1 MKKVRKFGILI
12 IMGIVLLST
21 LSPVYAAPT
30 QSDVNAIQNKIEEKE
45 KEIDEVQVQ
54 KSEVLKQVEKLIV
67 EISEYEV
74 EISDLKNK
82 IDALNN
88 KIKASEEQIK
98 QKEEEYKKNKNL
110 LDSRIVTMYEVGDT
124 TFLDMLIN
132 SKGLTD
138 FLSNYFYMSE
148 MVQADTELLEIIEND
163 RQEIEKFKTELEAS
177 KQEVEIAKKEQEVKA
192 NALKA
197 SKVTKEDY
205 ASQLSEE
212 EKQLKADKEEFEAD
226 KRAIQEELARIAA
239 QSNNTSY
246 IVSTPSASGY
256 IFPVAGLGKSNINN
270 RNYPSYPGHTGIDV
284 NINVRGKSIVAVKS
298 GTVVTSTALK
308 NANGNYRSYG
318 EYIVIDHHDGTMT
331 LYAHG
336 LPGSR
341 RVTKGDYVAQ
351 GQVIMT
357 VGTTGNSTG
366 LHLHFEVRVNGRC
379 VNPLP
384 YLP

>member
-1 MKKVRKFGILI
+1 MEKVKKLGIGI
-12 IMGIVLLST
+12 ITGIILLSNMGV
-21 LSPVYAAPT
+21 VYAVPT
-30 QSDVNAIQNKIEEKE
+30 QSDVNKIQD
-45 KEIDEVQVQ
+45 EIDKKEDQIDQVEQQ
-54 KSEVLKQVEKLIV
+54 KSEILRQVEKLIV

-74 EISDLKNK
+74 EISDLKDK

-98 QKEEEYKKNKNL
+98 QKEEDYKKNKEL
-110 LDSRIVTMYEVGDT
+110 LDSRIITMYEIGDT
-124 TFLDMLIN
+124 SFFDMLIN

-148 MVQADTELLEIIEND
+148 LVEADKELLETIEND
-163 RQEIEKFKTELEAS
+163 KKEIEKEKTELEKS
-177 KQEVEIAKKEQEVKA
+177 KQEVEVVKKEQEVKA
-192 NALKA
+192 NSLKA
-197 SKVTKEDY
+197 SRINKEGY

-212 EKQLKADKEEFEAD
+212 EKKLKEEKEQFEAD
-226 KRAIQEELARIAA
+226 KREIQEELARIAA

-270 RNYPSYPGHTGIDV
+270 KNYPSYPGHTGIDI

-298 GTVVTSTALK
+298 GTVVTSTALR
-308 NANGNYRSYG
+308 NSNGTYRSYG

-336 LPGSR
+336 LSGSR
-341 RVTKGDYVAQ
+341 RVAKGDYVKQ

-357 VGTTGNSTG
+357 VGSTGNSTG
-366 LHLHFEVRVNGRC
+366 PHLHFEVRINGRC
-379 VNPLP
+379 VPPLP